1 MHWVRYL
8 IPIWESINISV
19 KSPPENTNACTP
31 RWIHFVATFPEAKL
45 AWPSYFAPLSCT
57 HIHGFFVARC
67 LRWLHAQMKG
77 PLPPLSP
84 TGKIFL
90 EVEPN
95 FRDILLAG
103 YQIWLP
109 LICMHIWEIQ
119 NILISAGVTRNP
131 HLFRIASCGRRIF
144 TFRQLFPLWIDGR
157 GIKYLW
163 LPSDAH
169 LIWLK

>member
-19 KSPPENTNACTP
+19 KSPPENNKACTP

-119 NILISAGVTRNP
+119 NILISAGGYSES
-131 HLFRIASCGRRIF
+131 ASVSHCQLRSENFHFSPAFSFMNRR
-144 TFRQLFPLWIDGR
+144 PWN
-157 GIKYLW
+157 
-163 LPSDAH
+163 
-169 LIWLK
+169 